1 MPLPPGADDPDPE
14 EERARVPTGA
24 AESLQARARDVFD
37 ADEPD
42 ASLGDSA
49 RPSEDSAGEDRND
62 GEYFPEPP
70 RSPSPSSSPSLGSRS
85 RGRQRHSP
93 RAGPYASP
101 SPPRRGRTTGRA
113 GSTKAKDVW
122 TFFQVAPDGVKREC
136 AFCKQHHSANP
147 RGKEPK
153 PFAPST
159 STGILRRHLYE
170 RHLEAWVQGCD
181 QLKIDIT
188 AREALWAIYC
198 AKSIFK
204 IKMAS
209 SKFPFTSRQQYLIND
224 PGPAK
229 GVADFE
235 SGSAQDLQLDGR
247 DIEREYLSSENV
259 KLQNSFGRQVQ
270 SGSGAVR
277 CLVKNLALQTITS
290 WGECCPGRKNH
301 PATTVRCMEADQYYI
316 SRHDGTELLTKTE
329 PASRRIQHALNGQCN
344 LTYMKLSFR
353 KLQQLEVVA
362 VEVAPCRSC
371 RQTKVVAKSLPHVEA
386 YRGKQNRS
394 NSGSTADSAKKQPP
408 FSNEAFVDAI
418 VEWIVSDDQSIN
430 VIENEKLRNI
440 FLMLRSEL
448 KDSDIPHRTKIRKR
462 VMEIWDDHLDHLQD
476 EMAVTCKA
484 VLSAITNMDFAA
496 PGADDFVPGGAE
508 PRTFL
513 DAIARDPIA
522 TVRTSVRVIRASSL
536 RRQYFSEVLK
546 ALHMRDLQLLRD
558 VDTRW
563 SSTLIMIDRAV
574 PSSRDLKKYKLSKPE
589 WDALKSF
596 QRILSVPHAF
606 QQRLSA
612 ETTPTL
618 GHALPAFEA
627 MISQWEKQQTRH
639 PETADIV
646 QQGINKLDDYRER
659 VEDVPAY
666 ILSMRRFS
674 YFFFVLPLLIQ
685 FQVVNPAI
693 KLNWFERYRP
703 EKTQSVKNLFLRE
716 LGSGFRNQEISGHT
730 LIEVFEDVFG
740 AGKA

>member
-93 RAGPYASP
+93 RAGPHASP

-235 SGSAQDLQLDGR
+235 SGSAQDLQYLLSGPDGFNPQECFLNVNLDAKYRAEVGGEMSGEEFGPS
-247 DIEREYLSSENV
+247 DNY
-259 KLQNSFGRQVQ
+259 KLG
-270 SGSGAVR
+270 
-277 CLVKNLALQTITS
+277 
-290 WGECCPGRKNH
+290 
-301 PATTVRCMEADQYYI
+301 
-316 SRHDGTELLTKTE
+316 
-329 PASRRIQHALNGQCN
+329 
-344 LTYMKLSFR
+344 

-371 RQTKVVAKSLPHVEA
+371 RQTKVVAKCYVCHKALPHVEA
-386 YRGKQNRS
+386 YRGKQNGS

-476 EMAVTCKA
+476 EMAVSFLVSLTRSAYRTCKA

-574 PSSRDLKKYKLSKPE
+574 LLQEAIDKFLTETQDLKKYKLSKPE

-730 LIEVFEDVFG
+730 LIEVFGDVFG